1 MSLRSVADPAAAIQ
15 RTVREL
21 DQQAQAVNLRT
32 MNDVVDTS
40 LLQERFV
47 AQFGSF
53 SSLFVWR
60 KIAFLAE
67 QFLLFESDRAL
78 MPLR

>member
-21 DQQAQAVNLRT
+21 DQQAQDVNLRT

-47 AQFGSF
+47 AQFGS
-53 SSLFVWR
+53 SRASLCGVDCF
-60 KIAFLAE
+60 FG
-67 QFLLFESDRAL
+67 
-78 MPLR
+78 